1 MSAGIYRTFQVFG
14 EVPSGG
20 IGYVAK
26 RVICW
31 GEDGS
36 GVPSKVFWWGHY
48 GIARTWS

>member
-31 GEDGS
+31 GEMDPAS
-36 GVPSKVFWWGHY
+36 LRDCPDVVVTTLEE
-48 GIARTWS
+48 R